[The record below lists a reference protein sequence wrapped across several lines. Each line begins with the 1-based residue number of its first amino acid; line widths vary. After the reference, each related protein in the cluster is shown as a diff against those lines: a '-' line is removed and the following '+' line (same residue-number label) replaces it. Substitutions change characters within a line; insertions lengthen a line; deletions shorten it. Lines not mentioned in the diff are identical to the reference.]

1 MCVCMCVHGHVCVCV
16 CVCVCVFM
24 CKHLCGSVCV
34 YACCMCL
41 SVQDVDAGIPLLPCG
56 DNLLLISFRQLFI
69 HSPHCIINF
78 TLVFPSRGGLGI
90 GGTCHHLHAPNND
103 FVT

>member
-1 MCVCMCVHGHVCVCV
+1 MCMRVCAWARVCMCVCLCVCACASIHV
-16 CVCVCVFM
+16 
-24 CKHLCGSVCV
+24 GVCV

-56 DNLLLISFRQLFI
+56 DNLVLISFRQLFI
-69 HSPHCIINF
+69 HSPHCNINF
-78 TLVFPSRGGLGI
+78 TLVFPSRGGWGVE
-90 GGTCHHLHAPNND
+90 GTGHHLHAPNKG